1 MSALEIILIAFVL
14 LGVFS
19 IAWYTVK
26 TGISPMPS
34 SAKAYKT
41 ILKHAEVKGEGP
53 IIDLG
58 SGWGTLIVAFARK
71 YPHKQVI
78 GYELSLLPWLFSIIR
93 KKLLRLNNLQIYRRD
108 FFNVDL
114 KTADLLVCYLF
125 PKGMRKLKQKLD
137 ADNNPVN
144 IVSNTFALPNSNASM
159 VIKLDDA
166 FHTPVYFY
174 RC

>member
-1 MSALEIILIAFVL
+1 VHTLEVILVSFILF
-14 LGVFS
+14 GVFS

-34 SAKAYKT
+34 SVKVYKT
-41 ILKHAEVKGEGP
+41 ILKHAEVKGEGA

-78 GYELSLLPWLFSIIR
+78 GYELSLLPWLFSVIR
-93 KKLLRLNNLQIYRRD
+93 KNLLGLNNLYIYRRD
-108 FFNVDL
+108 FFDVDL
-114 KTADLLVCYLF
+114 KTADLLICYLF
-125 PKGMRKLKQKLD
+125 PKGMIKLKQKLD

-144 IVSNTFALPNSNASM
+144 IVSNTFALPNSKASM
-159 VIKLDDA
+159 EIKLDNA
-166 FHTPVYFY
+166 FHTPIYFY
-174 RC
+174 RF